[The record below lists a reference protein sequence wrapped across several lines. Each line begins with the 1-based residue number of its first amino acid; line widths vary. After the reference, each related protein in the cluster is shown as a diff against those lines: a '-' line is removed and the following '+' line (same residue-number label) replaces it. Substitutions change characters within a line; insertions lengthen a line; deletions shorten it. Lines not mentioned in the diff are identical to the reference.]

1 MHRRTACLAATM
13 IAATPWQARAQPA
26 GRPARIAYVW
36 LFSNGPSAPY
46 PEAFAA
52 RMRELGWREG
62 RDMITTHHD
71 AKGDPELLTSIAR
84 QLVREPVDVIL
95 ATCTPEARAMR
106 QVTTT
111 IPIVMVATGDPVL
124 AGLVES
130 LARPGTNVT
139 GISTMSLVLSSKRV
153 ALLREAFPAVRQ
165 ATVLWNPQ
173 RADNQAEVTTM
184 QAAATRVGMQMRSAQ
199 VRTVEE
205 LDTQLD
211 AVGWDG
217 TQALLTAGDNLVSS
231 RRKAIVERAAALRM
245 PAIYE
250 DRLLV
255 EAGGLMS
262 FGPDLRRTH
271 ARGADYVDRILKGA
285 KPSELPIEQP
295 TRFDLVVDLRVAR
308 AQKLDIPRSVLLQA
322 DEVLR

>member
-1 MHRRTACLAATM
+1 MHRRNACFAAPLMAAT
-13 IAATPWQARAQPA
+13 AWRARAQPVA
-26 GRPARIAYVW
+26 RPARIAYVW
-36 LFSNGPSAPY
+36 MYSSGPSAPY
-46 PEAFAA
+46 PDAFSA

-62 RDMITTHHD
+62 RDVVITHHD
-71 AKGDPELLTSIAR
+71 AKGDPAQLASIAQ
-84 QLVREPVDVIL
+84 QLAREPVDVIL

-153 ALLREAFPAVRQ
+153 ALLREAFPAVKQ
-165 ATVLWNPQ
+165 ASVLWNPQ

-184 QAAATRVGMQMRSAQ
+184 QAAATRVGMQLRSVQ

-205 LDTQLD
+205 LGAQLD
-211 AVGWDG
+211 AIGWDG

-295 TRFDLVVDLRVAR
+295 TRFDLVVDLRVAQ
-308 AQKLDIPRSVLLQA
+308 AQRLDIPRSVLLQA

>member
-1 MHRRTACLAATM
+1 MHRRTACLAAPLM
-13 IAATPWQARAQPA
+13 AATAWQARAQPVA
-26 GRPARIAYVW
+26 RPARIAYVW
-36 LFSNGPSAPY
+36 MYSSGPSAPY
-46 PEAFAA
+46 PDAFSA

-62 RDMITTHHD
+62 RDVVITHHD
-71 AKGDPELLTSIAR
+71 AKGDPAQLASIAQ

-106 QVTTT
+106 EVTTT

-211 AVGWDG
+211 AIGWDG

-231 RRKAIVERAAALRM
+231 RRRAIVDRAAALRM